1 MNADLLERAL
11 QLTRDMLAAA
21 RAQEW
26 SRLIELEAERE
37 PLLLRKHASD
47 PDSLARLD
55 EILAYDRQLQ
65 VIVGGAR
72 DSAAEQWQRGTDR
85 ARAIA
90 AYARP

>member
-1 MNADLLERAL
+1 MSVDVLELAL
-11 QLTRDMLAAA
+11 GLTRAMLAAA
-21 RAQEW
+21 QAQEW
-26 SRLIELEAERE
+26 PRLIELEAERE
-37 PLLLRKHASD
+37 PLLLRRHASD

-65 VIVGGAR
+65 AIVGRAR
-72 DSAAEQWQRGTDR
+72 DSAAEQWQQETDR

>member
-65 VIVGGAR
+65 AIVGSAR
-72 DSAAEQWQRGTDR
+72 DSAAEQWQRETDR

>member
-1 MNADLLERAL
+1 MSADALELAL
-11 QLTRDMLAAA
+11 QLTRSMLAAA

-37 PLLLRKHASD
+37 PLLLRRHPSD

-65 VIVGGAR
+65 AIVGSAR
-72 DSAAEQWQRGTDR
+72 DSAAEQWQRETDR

>member
-1 MNADLLERAL
+1 MDVLELAL
-11 QLTRDMLAAA
+11 QLTRSMLAAA
-21 RAQEW
+21 QAQDW

-37 PLLLRKHASD
+37 PLLLRRHASD

-65 VIVGGAR
+65 AIVGRAR
-72 DSAAEQWQRGTDR
+72 DSAAEQWQQETDR

>member
-1 MNADLLERAL
+1 MSTDILERAL
-11 QLTRDMLAAA
+11 QLTRGMLAAA
-21 RAQEW
+21 HVQEW

-55 EILAYDRQLQ
+55 EILAYDRELQ
-65 VIVGGAR
+65 AIVGSAR
-72 DSAAEQWQRGTDR
+72 DLAAGQWQRETDR

-90 AYARP
+90 AYVQP

>member
-1 MNADLLERAL
+1 MEILALALE
-11 QLTRDMLAAA
+11 LTRAMLAAA
-21 RAQEW
+21 QAQEW

-37 PLLLRKHASD
+37 PLLLRRHASD

-65 VIVGGAR
+65 AIVGRAR
-72 DSAAEQWQRGTDR
+72 NSAAEQWQQGTDR

>member
-1 MNADLLERAL
+1 MNADILEHAL

-26 SRLIELEAERE
+26 FRLIELEAERE
-37 PLLLRKHASD
+37 PLLLRRHPSD
-47 PDSLARLD
+47 PATLAQLG

-65 VIVGGAR
+65 AIVGGAR
-72 DSAAEQWQRGTDR
+72 DSAAEQWQRETGR

-90 AYARP
+90 AYAQP

>member
-65 VIVGGAR
+65 AIIGSAR
-72 DSAAEQWQRGTDR
+72 DSAAEQWQRETDR

>member
-1 MNADLLERAL
+1 MEILALALE
-11 QLTRDMLAAA
+11 LTRAMLAAA
-21 RAQEW
+21 QAQEW

-37 PLLLRKHASD
+37 PLLLRRHASD

-65 VIVGGAR
+65 AIVGRAR
-72 DSAAEQWQRGTDR
+72 NSAAEQWQQETDR

>member
-11 QLTRDMLAAA
+11 QLTRDMLAAV

-65 VIVGGAR
+65 AIVGSAR
-72 DSAAEQWQRGTDR
+72 DSAAEQWQRETDR

>member
-1 MNADLLERAL
+1 MSTAVLEHAL
-11 QLTRDMLAAA
+11 GLTRAMLAAA
-21 RAQEW
+21 QTQEW

-37 PLLLRKHASD
+37 PLLLRRHGSD

-65 VIVGGAR
+65 AIVGRAR
-72 DSAAEQWQRGTDR
+72 DAAAEQWRQGTDR

-90 AYARP
+90 AYTRP

>member
-1 MNADLLERAL
+1 MDVLELAL
-11 QLTRDMLAAA
+11 QLTRSMLAAA
-21 RAQEW
+21 QAQDW

-37 PLLLRKHASD
+37 PLLLRRHASD
-47 PDSLARLD
+47 PDSLARLE

-65 VIVGGAR
+65 AIVGRAR
-72 DSAAEQWQRGTDR
+72 DSAAEQWQQETDR

>member
-1 MNADLLERAL
+1 MSTDILERAL
-11 QLTRDMLAAA
+11 QLTCGMLAAA
-21 RAQEW
+21 HAQEW

-65 VIVGGAR
+65 AIVGSAR
-72 DSAAEQWQRGTDR
+72 DLAAGQWQQETER

-90 AYARP
+90 AYVQP

>member
-1 MNADLLERAL
+1 MEILALALE
-11 QLTRDMLAAA
+11 LTRAMLAAA
-21 RAQEW
+21 QSQEW

-37 PLLLRKHASD
+37 PLLLRRHASD

-65 VIVGGAR
+65 AIVGRAR
-72 DSAAEQWQRGTDR
+72 NSAAEQWQQGTDR

>member
-1 MNADLLERAL
+1 M
-11 QLTRDMLAAA
+11 LTAAH
-21 RAQEW
+21 AQEW

-37 PLLLRKHASD
+37 PLLLRRHASD

-65 VIVGGAR
+65 TIVGSAR
-72 DSAAEQWQRGTDR
+72 NSAAEQWQRETDR

-90 AYARP
+90 AYAQP